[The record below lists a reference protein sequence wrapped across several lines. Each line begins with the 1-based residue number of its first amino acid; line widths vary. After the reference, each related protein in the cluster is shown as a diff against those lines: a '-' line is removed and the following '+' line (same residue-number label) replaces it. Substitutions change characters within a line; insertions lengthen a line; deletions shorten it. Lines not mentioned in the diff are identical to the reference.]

1 MSYTDQEKMQEFERL
16 KDFLESLDMAAE
28 ILPKG
33 NVLDDIILL
42 VSLPSIEEYPDDREA
57 TEADLHL
64 AAGYLMDLDDTDQRL
79 CKYLL
84 FYSQIIVDLSS
95 FERTE
100 ILENIDQKQCQ
111 ILSCTD
117 LLHGIFSAASR
128 RSGQTQDHR
137 VTCLL
142 CQGKDPVAFRKK
154 FFQSIGFLF
163 FRKPELHSRWKA

>member
-84 FYSQIIVDLSS
+84 FYSQIIVDLSG

-100 ILENIDQKQCQ
+100 ILENINQLNRNVRMGHYFYGPADGKEEEMLQYRVMVSGAEDQP
-111 ILSCTD
+111 LD
-117 LLHGIFSAASR
+117 EGVVADALLEMGVGYDIALHTFQRAA
-128 RSGQTQDHR
+128 H
-137 VTCLL
+137 
-142 CQGKDPVAFRKK
+142 K
-154 FFQSIGFLF
+154 
-163 FRKPELHSRWKA
+163 

>member
-42 VSLPSIEEYPDDREA
+42 VSLPSIEEYPSDREA

-84 FYSQIIVDLSS
+84 FYSQIIVDLSG

-100 ILENIDQKQCQ
+100 ILENINQLNRNVRMGHYFYGPADGKEEEMLQYRVMVSGAEDQP
-111 ILSCTD
+111 LD
-117 LLHGIFSAASR
+117 EGVVADALLEMGVGYDIALHTFQRAA
-128 RSGQTQDHR
+128 H
-137 VTCLL
+137 
-142 CQGKDPVAFRKK
+142 K
-154 FFQSIGFLF
+154 
-163 FRKPELHSRWKA
+163 

>member
-16 KDFLESLDMAAE
+16 KDFLESLDLAAE

-42 VSLPSIEEYPDDREA
+42 VSLPSIEEYPSDREA

-84 FYSQIIVDLSS
+84 FYSQIIVDLSG

-100 ILENIDQKQCQ
+100 ILENINQLNRNVRMGHYFYGPADGKEEEMLKHQAQSDR
-111 ILSCTD
+111 IL
-117 LLHGIFSAASR
+117 R
-128 RSGQTQDHR
+128 PM
-137 VTCLL
+137 
-142 CQGKDPVAFRKK
+142 K
-154 FFQSIGFLF
+154 
-163 FRKPELHSRWKA
+163 

>member
-42 VSLPSIEEYPDDREA
+42 VSLPSIEEYPSDREA

-100 ILENIDQKQCQ
+100 ILENINQLNRNVRMGHYFYGPTDGKEEEMLQYRVMVSGAEDQPLDEG
-111 ILSCTD
+111 IVAD
-117 LLHGIFSAASR
+117 ALLEMGVGYDIALHTFQRAA
-128 RSGQTQDHR
+128 H
-137 VTCLL
+137 
-142 CQGKDPVAFRKK
+142 K
-154 FFQSIGFLF
+154 
-163 FRKPELHSRWKA
+163 

>member
-28 ILPKG
+28 ILPKR

-42 VSLPSIEEYPDDREA
+42 VSLPSIEEYPDDR
-57 TEADLHL
+57 EADLHL

-100 ILENIDQKQCQ
+100 ILENINQLNRNVRMGHYFYGPADGKEEEMLQYRVMVSGAEDQP
-111 ILSCTD
+111 LD
-117 LLHGIFSAASR
+117 EGVVADALLEMGVGYDIALHTFERAA
-128 RSGQTQDHR
+128 H
-137 VTCLL
+137 
-142 CQGKDPVAFRKK
+142 K
-154 FFQSIGFLF
+154 
-163 FRKPELHSRWKA
+163 

>member
-16 KDFLESLDMAAE
+16 KDFLESRDLAAE

-42 VSLPSIEEYPDDREA
+42 VSLPSIEEYPSDRET

-84 FYSQIIVDLSS
+84 FYSQIIVDLSG

-100 ILENIDQKQCQ
+100 ILENINQLNRNVRMGHYFYGPADGKEEEMLQYRVMVSGAEDQP
-111 ILSCTD
+111 LDEGTVAD
-117 LLHGIFSAASR
+117 ALLEMGVGYDIALHTFQRAA
-128 RSGQTQDHR
+128 H
-137 VTCLL
+137 
-142 CQGKDPVAFRKK
+142 K
-154 FFQSIGFLF
+154 
-163 FRKPELHSRWKA
+163 

>member
-64 AAGYLMDLDDTDQRL
+64 VAGYLMDLDDTDQRL

-100 ILENIDQKQCQ
+100 ILENINQLNRNVRMGHYFYGPADGKEEEMLQYRVMVSGAEDQP
-111 ILSCTD
+111 LD
-117 LLHGIFSAASR
+117 EGVVADALLEMGVGYDIALHTFQRAA
-128 RSGQTQDHR
+128 H
-137 VTCLL
+137 
-142 CQGKDPVAFRKK
+142 K
-154 FFQSIGFLF
+154 
-163 FRKPELHSRWKA
+163 

>member
-16 KDFLESLDMAAE
+16 KDFLESLDLAAE

-42 VSLPSIEEYPDDREA
+42 VSLPSIEEYPSDRET

-100 ILENIDQKQCQ
+100 ILENINQLNRNVRMGHYFYGPADGKEEEMLQYRVMVSGAEDQP
-111 ILSCTD
+111 LD
-117 LLHGIFSAASR
+117 EGVVADALLEMGVGYDIALHTFERAA
-128 RSGQTQDHR
+128 H
-137 VTCLL
+137 
-142 CQGKDPVAFRKK
+142 K
-154 FFQSIGFLF
+154 
-163 FRKPELHSRWKA
+163 

>member
-16 KDFLESLDMAAE
+16 KDFLESLDLVAE

-42 VSLPSIEEYPDDREA
+42 VSLPSIEEYPSDREA

-84 FYSQIIVDLSS
+84 FYSQIIVDLSG

-100 ILENIDQKQCQ
+100 ILENINQLNRNVRMGHYFYGPADGKEEEMLQYRVMVSGAEDQP
-111 ILSCTD
+111 LD
-117 LLHGIFSAASR
+117 EGVVADALLEMGVGYDIALHTFQRAA
-128 RSGQTQDHR
+128 H
-137 VTCLL
+137 
-142 CQGKDPVAFRKK
+142 K
-154 FFQSIGFLF
+154 
-163 FRKPELHSRWKA
+163 

>member
-16 KDFLESLDMAAE
+16 KDFLESLDLAAE

-42 VSLPSIEEYPDDREA
+42 VSLPSIRRIFPSDREA

-84 FYSQIIVDLSS
+84 FYSQIIVDLAALTSRDS
-95 FERTE
+95 GEHQSAESERSYGT
-100 ILENIDQKQCQ
+100 L
-111 ILSCTD
+111 
-117 LLHGIFSAASR
+117 
-128 RSGQTQDHR
+128 
-137 VTCLL
+137 
-142 CQGKDPVAFRKK
+142 
-154 FFQSIGFLF
+154 FLWTG
-163 FRKPELHSRWKA
+163 RWKRRGNAAVPGHGSPGQEDQPLDEGTVADALLEMGVGYDIALHTFQRAAHK

>member
-1 MSYTDQEKMQEFERL
+1 MSYTDQEKIQEFERL
-16 KDFLESLDMAAE
+16 KDFLESLDLAAE

-84 FYSQIIVDLSS
+84 FYAQIIVDLSS

-100 ILENIDQKQCQ
+100 ILENINQLNRNVRMGHYFYGPADGKEEEMLQYRVMVSGAEDQP
-111 ILSCTD
+111 LD
-117 LLHGIFSAASR
+117 EGVVADALLEMGVGYDIALHTFERAA
-128 RSGQTQDHR
+128 H
-137 VTCLL
+137 
-142 CQGKDPVAFRKK
+142 K
-154 FFQSIGFLF
+154 
-163 FRKPELHSRWKA
+163 

>member
-16 KDFLESLDMAAE
+16 KDFLESLDLAAE

-42 VSLPSIEEYPDDREA
+42 VSLPSIEEYPSDRET

-84 FYSQIIVDLSS
+84 FYSQIIVDLSG

-100 ILENIDQKQCQ
+100 ILENINQLNRNVRMGHYFYGPADGKEEEMLQYRVMVSGAEDQP
-111 ILSCTD
+111 LDEGVVADT
-117 LLHGIFSAASR
+117 LLEMGVGYDIALHTFQRAA
-128 RSGQTQDHR
+128 H
-137 VTCLL
+137 
-142 CQGKDPVAFRKK
+142 K
-154 FFQSIGFLF
+154 
-163 FRKPELHSRWKA
+163 

>member
-16 KDFLESLDMAAE
+16 KDFLESLDLAAE

-100 ILENIDQKQCQ
+100 ILENINQLNRNVRMGHYFYGSADGKEEEMLQYRVMVSGAEDQP
-111 ILSCTD
+111 LD
-117 LLHGIFSAASR
+117 EGVVADALLEMGVGYDIALHTFQRAA
-128 RSGQTQDHR
+128 H
-137 VTCLL
+137 
-142 CQGKDPVAFRKK
+142 K
-154 FFQSIGFLF
+154 
-163 FRKPELHSRWKA
+163 

>member
-16 KDFLESLDMAAE
+16 KDFLESLDLAAE

-42 VSLPSIEEYPDDREA
+42 VSLPSIEEYPSDRET

-84 FYSQIIVDLSS
+84 FYSQIIVDLSG

-100 ILENIDQKQCQ
+100 ILENINQLNRNVRMGHYFYGPADGKEEEMLQY
-111 ILSCTD
+111 
-117 LLHGIFSAASR
+117 R
-128 RSGQTQDHR
+128 VMVSGQKINRWMRGPWQMHCWR
-137 VTCLL
+137 W
-142 CQGKDPVAFRKK
+142 
-154 FFQSIGFLF
+154 
-163 FRKPELHSRWKA
+163 ELAMTLHCIPFKERHISR

>member
-100 ILENIDQKQCQ
+100 ILENINQLNRNGRMGHYFYGPADGKEEEMLQYRVMVSGAEDQP
-111 ILSCTD
+111 LD
-117 LLHGIFSAASR
+117 EGVVADALLEMGVGYDIALHTFQRAA
-128 RSGQTQDHR
+128 H
-137 VTCLL
+137 
-142 CQGKDPVAFRKK
+142 K
-154 FFQSIGFLF
+154 
-163 FRKPELHSRWKA
+163 

>member
-33 NVLDDIILL
+33 NVLDDIVLL

-100 ILENIDQKQCQ
+100 ILENINQLNRNVRMGHYFYGPTDGKEEEMLQYRVMVSGAEDQPLDEG
-111 ILSCTD
+111 IVAD
-117 LLHGIFSAASR
+117 ALLEMGVGYDIALHTFQRAA
-128 RSGQTQDHR
+128 H
-137 VTCLL
+137 
-142 CQGKDPVAFRKK
+142 K
-154 FFQSIGFLF
+154 
-163 FRKPELHSRWKA
+163 

>member
-16 KDFLESLDMAAE
+16 KDFLESLDLAAE

-42 VSLPSIEEYPDDREA
+42 VSLPSIEEYPSDREA

-84 FYSQIIVDLSS
+84 FYSQIIVDLSG

-100 ILENIDQKQCQ
+100 ILENINQLNRNVRMGHYFYGPADGKEEEMLQYRVMVSGAEDQP
-111 ILSCTD
+111 LD
-117 LLHGIFSAASR
+117 EGVVADALLEMGVGYDIALHTFERAA
-128 RSGQTQDHR
+128 H
-137 VTCLL
+137 
-142 CQGKDPVAFRKK
+142 K
-154 FFQSIGFLF
+154 
-163 FRKPELHSRWKA
+163 

>member
-16 KDFLESLDMAAE
+16 KDFLEGLDLAAE

-42 VSLPSIEEYPDDREA
+42 VFLSSMQEYPDDREA

-100 ILENIDQKQCQ
+100 ILENINQLNRNVRMGHYFYGPADGKEEEMLQYRVMVSGAEDRP
-111 ILSCTD
+111 LD
-117 LLHGIFSAASR
+117 EGVVADALLEMGVGYDIALHTFERAA
-128 RSGQTQDHR
+128 H
-137 VTCLL
+137 
-142 CQGKDPVAFRKK
+142 K
-154 FFQSIGFLF
+154 
-163 FRKPELHSRWKA
+163 

>member
-100 ILENIDQKQCQ
+100 ILENINQLNRNVRMGHYFYGSADGKEEEMLQYRVMVSGAEDQP
-111 ILSCTD
+111 LD
-117 LLHGIFSAASR
+117 EGVVADALLEMGVGYDIALHTFQRAA
-128 RSGQTQDHR
+128 H
-137 VTCLL
+137 
-142 CQGKDPVAFRKK
+142 K
-154 FFQSIGFLF
+154 
-163 FRKPELHSRWKA
+163 

>member
-95 FERTE
+95 FESER
-100 ILENIDQKQCQ
+100 
-111 ILSCTD
+111 S
-117 LLHGIFSAASR
+117 HGTLFLWTGRWKRRGNAAVPGHGVRGR
-128 RSGQTQDHR
+128 RSTAG
-137 VTCLL
+137 
-142 CQGKDPVAFRKK
+142 
-154 FFQSIGFLF
+154 
-163 FRKPELHSRWKA
+163 

>member
-1 MSYTDQEKMQEFERL
+1 MQEFERL

-100 ILENIDQKQCQ
+100 ILENINQLNRNVRMGHYFYGPADGKEEEMLQYRVMVSGAEDQP
-111 ILSCTD
+111 LD
-117 LLHGIFSAASR
+117 EGVVADALLEMGVGYDIALHTFQRAA
-128 RSGQTQDHR
+128 H
-137 VTCLL
+137 
-142 CQGKDPVAFRKK
+142 K
-154 FFQSIGFLF
+154 
-163 FRKPELHSRWKA
+163 

>member
-16 KDFLESLDMAAE
+16 KDFLESLDLAAE

-42 VSLPSIEEYPDDREA
+42 VSLPSIEEYPSDREA

-100 ILENIDQKQCQ
+100 ILENINQLNRNVRMDIIFMDRQMEKKRKCCSTGSWCPGQK
-111 ILSCTD
+111 IN
-117 LLHGIFSAASR
+117 
-128 RSGQTQDHR
+128 
-137 VTCLL
+137 
-142 CQGKDPVAFRKK
+142 
-154 FFQSIGFLF
+154 
-163 FRKPELHSRWKA
+163 RWMRESWQMHC

>member
-16 KDFLESLDMAAE
+16 KDFLESLDLAAE

-42 VSLPSIEEYPDDREA
+42 VSLPSIEEYPSDREA

-84 FYSQIIVDLSS
+84 FYSQIIVDLSG

-100 ILENIDQKQCQ
+100 ILENINQLNRNVRMGHYFYGPADGKEEEMLQYRVMVSGAEDQP
-111 ILSCTD
+111 LD
-117 LLHGIFSAASR
+117 EGVVADALLEMGVGYDIALHTFQRAA
-128 RSGQTQDHR
+128 H
-137 VTCLL
+137 
-142 CQGKDPVAFRKK
+142 K
-154 FFQSIGFLF
+154 
-163 FRKPELHSRWKA
+163 

>member
-16 KDFLESLDMAAE
+16 KDFLESLDLAAE

-42 VSLPSIEEYPDDREA
+42 VSLPSIEEYPSDRET

-100 ILENIDQKQCQ
+100 ILENINQLNRNVRMGHYFYGPADGKEEEMLQYRVMVSGAEDQPLDEG
-111 ILSCTD
+111 IVAD
-117 LLHGIFSAASR
+117 ALLEMGVGYDIALHTFQRAA
-128 RSGQTQDHR
+128 H
-137 VTCLL
+137 
-142 CQGKDPVAFRKK
+142 K
-154 FFQSIGFLF
+154 
-163 FRKPELHSRWKA
+163 

>member
-84 FYSQIIVDLSS
+84 FYSQIIVDLSG

-100 ILENIDQKQCQ
+100 ILENINQLNRNVRMGHYFYGPADGKEEEMLQYRVMVSGAEDQP
-111 ILSCTD
+111 LD
-117 LLHGIFSAASR
+117 EGVVADALLEMGVGYDIALHTFERAA
-128 RSGQTQDHR
+128 H
-137 VTCLL
+137 
-142 CQGKDPVAFRKK
+142 K
-154 FFQSIGFLF
+154 
-163 FRKPELHSRWKA
+163 

>member
-1 MSYTDQEKMQEFERL
+1 MTWRQRFC
-16 KDFLESLDMAAE
+16 
-28 ILPKG
+28 P

-100 ILENIDQKQCQ
+100 ILENISGE
-111 ILSCTD
+111 IPVSSE
-117 LLHGIFSAASR
+117 LLKSS
-128 RSGQTQDHR
+128 SVKT
-137 VTCLL
+137 
-142 CQGKDPVAFRKK
+142 
-154 FFQSIGFLF
+154 SLF
-163 FRKPELHSRWKA
+163 VCN

>member
-16 KDFLESLDMAAE
+16 KDFLESLDLAAE

-42 VSLPSIEEYPDDREA
+42 VSLPSIEEYPSDREA

-100 ILENIDQKQCQ
+100 ILENINQLNRNVRMGHYFYGSADGKEEEMLQYRVLVSGAEDQP
-111 ILSCTD
+111 LD
-117 LLHGIFSAASR
+117 EGVVADALLEMGVGYDIALHTFQRAA
-128 RSGQTQDHR
+128 H
-137 VTCLL
+137 
-142 CQGKDPVAFRKK
+142 K
-154 FFQSIGFLF
+154 
-163 FRKPELHSRWKA
+163 

>member
-84 FYSQIIVDLSS
+84 FYSQIIVDLSG

-100 ILENIDQKQCQ
+100 ILENINQLNRNVRMGHYFYGPADGTEEEMLQYRVMVSGAEDQP
-111 ILSCTD
+111 LD
-117 LLHGIFSAASR
+117 EGVVADALLEMGVGYDIALHTFERAA
-128 RSGQTQDHR
+128 H
-137 VTCLL
+137 
-142 CQGKDPVAFRKK
+142 K
-154 FFQSIGFLF
+154 
-163 FRKPELHSRWKA
+163 

>member
-16 KDFLESLDMAAE
+16 KDFLESLDLAAE

-42 VSLPSIEEYPDDREA
+42 VSLPSIEEYPSDRET

-100 ILENIDQKQCQ
+100 ILENINQLNRNVRMGHYFYGPADGKEEEMLQYRVMVSGAEDQP
-111 ILSCTD
+111 LD
-117 LLHGIFSAASR
+117 EGVVADALLEMGVGYDIALHTFQRAA
-128 RSGQTQDHR
+128 H
-137 VTCLL
+137 
-142 CQGKDPVAFRKK
+142 K
-154 FFQSIGFLF
+154 
-163 FRKPELHSRWKA
+163 

>member
-16 KDFLESLDMAAE
+16 KDFLESLDLAAE

-42 VSLPSIEEYPDDREA
+42 VILPSIEEYPSDREA

-84 FYSQIIVDLSS
+84 FYSQIIVDLSG

-100 ILENIDQKQCQ
+100 ILDNINQLNRNVRMGHYFYGPADGKEEEMLQYRVMVSGAEDQP
-111 ILSCTD
+111 LD
-117 LLHGIFSAASR
+117 EGVVADALLEMGVGYDIALHTFQRAA
-128 RSGQTQDHR
+128 H
-137 VTCLL
+137 
-142 CQGKDPVAFRKK
+142 K
-154 FFQSIGFLF
+154 
-163 FRKPELHSRWKA
+163 

>member
-16 KDFLESLDMAAE
+16 KDFLESLDLAAE

-42 VSLPSIEEYPDDREA
+42 VSLPSIEEYPSDRET

-84 FYSQIIVDLSS
+84 FYSQIIVDLSG

-100 ILENIDQKQCQ
+100 ILENINQLNRNVRMGHYFYGPADGKEEEMLQYRVMVSGAEDQP
-111 ILSCTD
+111 LD
-117 LLHGIFSAASR
+117 EGVVADALLEMGVGYDIALHTFQRAA
-128 RSGQTQDHR
+128 H
-137 VTCLL
+137 
-142 CQGKDPVAFRKK
+142 K
-154 FFQSIGFLF
+154 
-163 FRKPELHSRWKA
+163 

>member
-42 VSLPSIEEYPDDREA
+42 VSLPSIEEYPNDREA

-100 ILENIDQKQCQ
+100 ILENINQLNRNVRMGHYFYGQADGKEEEMLQYRVMVSGAEDQP
-111 ILSCTD
+111 LD
-117 LLHGIFSAASR
+117 EGVVADALLEMGVGYDIALHTFERAA
-128 RSGQTQDHR
+128 H
-137 VTCLL
+137 
-142 CQGKDPVAFRKK
+142 K
-154 FFQSIGFLF
+154 
-163 FRKPELHSRWKA
+163 